1 MELIAATRVVKAQQ
15 RARAARPYAEQ
26 ITAVIENLAAGGAE
40 VDHPLLRR
48 AEKVER
54 VGVIVISSDRGL
66 AGPYNSSV
74 IKAAERQVQNA
85 RSEGADY
92 SLIVI
97 GKKARDYFGFRK
109 YAIES
114 FTMGISDNPTY
125 EDARRIADEVS
136 AMFSEGRIDRVE
148 LAYTEFI
155 SLGSQKVATRRFLPL
170 ESTEVMAEEG
180 HGEAGAVASFEFEPS
195 PEAVLEALLPP
206 IRGGPPLWGTA
217 RVGCVRA
224 RQQAAGDEGRN
235 RQRRG
240 DDRQVVPRDE
250 PGTPGRHHHRDH
262 GDCRRCRGPWQ
273 RRRHDRHTGA
283 RGQPGLTDQI
293 ASEPKREPGVT
304 MTVTE
309 APAAVEPKDGHIVG
323 IAGPVIDAEFP
334 PAELPEINTALE
346 FDVVV
351 DGESVTIVAE
361 VAQQIG
367 GGRVRAIA
375 MKPTDGLT
383 RGTVVRNTGRGI
395 TVPVGDVTLGHVFN
409 VIGDQLDNEPLRG
422 DHRPLADPP

>member
-1 MELIAATRVVKAQQ
+1 MAGGRERVLRRRIGSVQNTKKITRAMELIAATRVVKAQQ

-97 GKKARDYFGFRK
+97 GKKARDYFAFRK
-109 YAIES
+109 YAIDS

-148 LAYTEFI
+148 LAYTEFV

-170 ESTEVMAEEG
+170 ESTETIATEG
-180 HGEAGAVASFEFEPS
+180 SGDTDLSGAFEFEPS
-195 PEAVLEALLPP
+195 PEAVLESLLPRYVEARLFGALLDSAASEHASRQRAMKAATDNAEEL
-206 IRGGPPLWGTA
+206 ITKLSREMNQ
-217 RVGCVRA
+217 A
-224 RQQAAGDEGRN
+224 RQDAITTEIMEIVSGAEALGSDNESE
-235 RQRRG
+235 
-240 DDRQVVPRDE
+240 E
-250 PGTPGRHHHRDH
+250 P
-262 GDCRRCRGPWQ
+262 
-273 RRRHDRHTGA
+273 A
-283 RGQPGLTDQI
+283 
-293 ASEPKREPGVT
+293 
-304 MTVTE
+304 
-309 APAAVEPKDGHIVG
+309 
-323 IAGPVIDAEFP
+323 
-334 PAELPEINTALE
+334 
-346 FDVVV
+346 
-351 DGESVTIVAE
+351 
-361 VAQQIG
+361 
-367 GGRVRAIA
+367 
-375 MKPTDGLT
+375 
-383 RGTVVRNTGRGI
+383 
-395 TVPVGDVTLGHVFN
+395 PVGAEH
-409 VIGDQLDNEPLRG
+409 
-422 DHRPLADPP
+422 